1 MNTVAK
7 FGAAL
12 REHLND
18 QPQETVMPEPAVNP
32 KSLRAAADGKV
43 PLEYLE
49 SALETP
55 LAHVM
60 KHGADKY
67 GRRNYRDTPCKIS
80 TYVGAIRR
88 HTLAWQQGE
97 DIDPDSGQ
105 PHLAH
110 IAACCAVMLGAE
122 EAGTRVDDRH
132 EAVSTPLS
140 DRVHIDGDQSAKG
153 LTAEYNRGAD
163 ELVEELHA
171 DSCRLLGKPVAPPS
185 PWGNDV
191 TCGKTDLGGM
201 DLLAGDTGGDD
212 LGTKYVNGRVCC
224 IGGPITESCLVGKS
238 CNSRSSACVF
248 GNGPVQV

>member
-1 MNTVAK
+1 
-7 FGAAL
+7 
-12 REHLND
+12 
-18 QPQETVMPEPAVNP
+18 MPNVNP
-32 KSLRAAADGKV
+32 KALRAVADGKV

-49 SALETP
+49 PALEAP

-88 HTLAWQQGE
+88 HTLAWQTGE

-132 EAVSTPLS
+132 VAFTTPLS
-140 DRVHIDGDQSAKG
+140 DRVHIDGDMDAKALTYVDDRPADVPPVVATDEPG
-153 LTAEYNRGAD
+153 LVSGTLTPEYHRGVD
-163 ELVEELHA
+163 ELAEELRA
-171 DSCRLLGKPVAPPS
+171 DASGWLGIALCGRCTPD
-185 PWGNDV
+185 GN
-191 TCGKTDLGGM
+191 CSG
-201 DLLAGDTGGDD
+201 
-212 LGTKYVNGRVCC
+212 
-224 IGGPITESCLVGKS
+224 E
-238 CNSRSSACVF
+238 CV
-248 GNGPVQV
+248 